1 MVGRGDAVTWDDVLS
16 AFRARPLAH
25 QTLFV
30 LAAVVVIAAL
40 VLEGEATGY
49 PPTAVATFL
58 TGGLCVTA
66 LVVPRRRYVLAAAVA
81 IAASCVFTTVSV
93 NLTHRPENTFGVTEL
108 IALLLLIARAVR
120 TQPLITAAAL
130 GTAAAVSAVVLPLR
144 IEPSQ
149 WPNVITYAE
158 PAVLLAVVPAVVLGL
173 YLRLLD
179 DARDR
184 RLQGDRQAQRM
195 EYARELHDFV
205 AHHVTA
211 MIAQTKAIRFATS
224 AGHPPSP
231 AELDQMLA
239 RIEEVGAQAMDSMR
253 AMVSVLRN
261 PAAPAATSPC
271 ADLTRLHDLVATFSR
286 TGPPAELTLDP
297 RLTGRRLPPEITTT
311 VHRVVQESLTNIRKH
326 ATAVRYVTV
335 DVQTGDQN
343 TLRVT
348 VTDDGRGRRRTTT
361 SGYGLAGLTERIE
374 AAGGRLTAGPHELTG
389 WQVVADLPLPR
400 RADPPKSPPGIM
412 DI

>member
-1 MVGRGDAVTWDDVLS
+1 VFSVL
-16 AFRARPLAH
+16 RARPLTH
-25 QTLFV
+25 QALLV
-30 LAAVVVIAAL
+30 LAAVLVIAAL
-40 VLEGEATGY
+40 VLEGGATGY
-49 PPTAVATFL
+49 LPTAVAAFL
-58 TGGLCVTA
+58 TGALCVTA
-66 LVVPRRRYVLAAAVA
+66 LIVPKRRYTLAAIVAV
-81 IAASCVFTTVSV
+81 AASCAFTAVSLK
-93 NLTHRPENTFGVTEL
+93 LTQRPQATFGITEL
-108 IALLLLIARAVR
+108 IALLLLITRAVR
-120 TQPLITAAAL
+120 SQPLITAAAL
-130 GTAAAVSAVVLPLR
+130 GIAAAVSAIALPLR

-149 WPNVITYAE
+149 WPNMITYAG
-158 PAVLLAVVPAVVLGL
+158 PVILLAVVPAVVLGL

-231 AELDQMLA
+231 AELDHMLV
-239 RIEEVGAQAMDSMR
+239 RIEEVGSQAMDSMR
-253 AMVSVLRN
+253 ALVSILRN
-261 PAAPAATSPC
+261 PAEPAATSPG
-271 ADLTRLHDLVATFSR
+271 ADLTRLHDLVQTFSR

-297 RLTGRRLPPEITTT
+297 GLTSRRLPPEVITT

-326 ATAVRYVTV
+326 ATAARHVTV
-335 DVQTGDQN
+335 DVRVRADDSN
-343 TLRVT
+343 TLRAT
-348 VTDDGRGRRRTTT
+348 VTDDGRGGRHDRGRRRTTVG
-361 SGYGLAGLTERIE
+361 GYGLTGLAERVE
-374 AAGGRLTAGPHELTG
+374 AAGGCLTAGPRELTG

-400 RADPPKSPPGIM
+400 RADPPESPPGIM